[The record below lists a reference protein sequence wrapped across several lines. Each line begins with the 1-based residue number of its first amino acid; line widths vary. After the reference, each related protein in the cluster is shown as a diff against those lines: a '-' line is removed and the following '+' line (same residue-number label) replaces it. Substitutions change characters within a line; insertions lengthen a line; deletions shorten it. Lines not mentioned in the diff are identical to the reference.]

1 MRIGTR
7 IGTVIESVSLLY
19 GEHPVL
25 EEGAFCAFYVR
36 LFRPRGL
43 RRWYRP
49 QVQFAF
55 DDLVPFKPLPLDHAL
70 PMLEWGST
78 GRSAN
83 TPIGSSSSM
92 PR

>member
-1 MRIGTR
+1 
-7 IGTVIESVSLLY
+7 
-19 GEHPVL
+19 
-25 EEGAFCAFYVR
+25 
-36 LFRPRGL
+36 
-43 RRWYRP
+43 
-49 QVQFAF
+49 VQFAF